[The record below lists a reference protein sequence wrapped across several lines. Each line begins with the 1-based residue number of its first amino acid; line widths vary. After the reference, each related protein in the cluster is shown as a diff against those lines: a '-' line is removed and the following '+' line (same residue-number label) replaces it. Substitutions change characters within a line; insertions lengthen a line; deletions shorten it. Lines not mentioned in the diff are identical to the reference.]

1 MQSLEYIT
9 FRATMKLSND
19 NLTIV
24 LIVLLNIILVDLNT
38 QLLIVEDIFVV
49 NFLTKSLKI
58 FKFRILV

>member
-1 MQSLEYIT
+1 
-9 FRATMKLSND
+9 MKLSND